1 MDSAN
6 GHRIKKNVVAFFEKE
21 YPLIKLF
28 PYGNELLV
36 YDAKPHFVFILSN
49 EEMEVLV
56 DFLSGKP
63 KEEIL
68 EIHAVSF
75 AEKTI
80 TLLLDKFEALKS
92 SGVFIKGPVKE
103 ISPIDRNVIK
113 NQLMYYDENIL
124 LRKFCMEVTEDCNY
138 RCTYCKRTIANS
150 HAKHKLSEENAYKG
164 IHYYFN
170 KYIAFFEKLSAE
182 KKKLLLKIVPPSLSW
197 YGGEPFLNF
206 ELIKKS
212 TNYFKNL
219 PWDRYSINE
228 SNLKFTSNTNLSI
241 MNDEILNFLVDNR
254 VFLFASLDGP
264 AEEHDKCRVFANG
277 EGTFHTAYH
286 NLLKIK
292 EFNETYFK
300 EQVSIF
306 GVYTNQHD
314 YDKCT
319 DFTRNIGAL
328 LCQHFPAEYT
338 GTFVANSQETV
349 YDYRNSMNKRLANFK
364 KKAFE
369 AAQDQSIK
377 IEDFANLFSFA
388 KLNYDHPAGK
398 DALQIL
404 LTCPMGF
411 DNLMLAAN
419 GDFLICHKVDG
430 SMPIGDCDSGLDYE
444 KLIDL
449 NQQYNQ
455 SINNDECK
463 NCWNVN
469 FCSVCAASRM
479 ADHHFFNPA
488 KQECDLFRLRTTY
501 DFLCFIHFSLE
512 HPDLLKKIFAH
523 RNDPEKYI
531 GIIDINDF

>member
-1 MDSAN
+1 MDAAN
-6 GHRIKKNVVAFFEKE
+6 SYKIKKNVVAFFAKE

-36 YDAKPHFVFILSN
+36 YDAKPHFAFILSN

-56 DFLSGKP
+56 DFLSGKA

-68 EIHAVSF
+68 QIHAVSF
-75 AEKTI
+75 DEKTI
-80 TLLLDKFEALKS
+80 TLLLAKFEELKS
-92 SGVFIKGPVKE
+92 SGVFIKGPVEE
-103 ISPIDRNVIK
+103 ISPVDRDAIK

-124 LRKFCMEVTEDCNY
+124 LRKFCLEVTEDCNY

-150 HAKHKLSEENAYKG
+150 HAKNKLSEENAYKG

-182 KKKLLLKIVPPSLSW
+182 KKELLLKIVPPSLSW

-212 TNYFKNL
+212 ANYFKNL

-241 MNDEILNFLVDNR
+241 MNDEILHFLVDNR

-277 EGTFHTAYH
+277 EGTFHTAHH

-292 EFNETYFK
+292 EFNEKYFN

-306 GVYTNQHD
+306 GVYTDQHD

-349 YDYRNSMNKRLANFK
+349 HDYRNSMNKRLANFK

-377 IEDFANLFSFA
+377 IDEFANLFSFA

-531 GIIDINDF
+531 GMIDINDF

>member
-1 MDSAN
+1 MAAAYDYK
-6 GHRIKKNVVAFFEKE
+6 IKKNVETFFAKE

-28 PYGNELLV
+28 PYGNELLI
-36 YDAKPHFVFILSN
+36 YDAKPHFAFILAN

-68 EIHAVSF
+68 QIHSVSL

-80 TLLLDKFEALKS
+80 TLLLAKFEELKS
-92 SGVFIKGPVKE
+92 SGVFIKGPAAE
-103 ISPIDRNVIK
+103 ISPADRETIK

-124 LRKFCMEVTEDCNY
+124 LRKFCLEVTEDCNY
-138 RCTYCKRTIANS
+138 RCTYCKRTIAEIHSQN
-150 HAKHKLSEENAYKG
+150 KLSEENAYKG

-170 KYIAFFEKLSAE
+170 KYTAFFEKLSAE
-182 KKKLLLKIVPPSLSW
+182 KKELLLQIVPPSLSW

-206 ELIKKS
+206 ELMKKS
-212 TNYFKNL
+212 ADYFKSL
-219 PWDRYSINE
+219 PWDRYSINA
-228 SNLKFTSNTNLSI
+228 SDLRFTSNTNLSI
-241 MNDEILNFLVDNR
+241 MNDEILNFLVDNK

-277 EGTFHTAYH
+277 KGTFHTAYH

-292 EFNETYFK
+292 EFNGTYFK

-306 GVYTNQHD
+306 GVHTDKHD
-314 YDKCT
+314 YDKCV
-319 DFTRNIGAL
+319 DFTRNIGVL

-338 GTFVANSQETV
+338 GTFVANLGAVSD
-349 YDYRNSMNKRLANFK
+349 DYSNSVDKRLLNFK

-369 AAQDQSIK
+369 ASQDQNIR
-377 IEDFANLFSFA
+377 IDEFANLFPFA
-388 KLNYDHPAGK
+388 KLNYDYPAGK
-398 DALQIL
+398 AALQIL
-404 LTCPMGF
+404 LTCPMGL

-419 GDFLICHKVDG
+419 GDFVICHKVDG
-430 SMPIGDCDSGLDYE
+430 SMPIGNCDSGLDFE
-444 KLIDL
+444 KLVDL

-455 SINNDECK
+455 TINNDECK

-479 ADHHFFNPA
+479 TEKHFINPS
-488 KQECDLFRLRTTY
+488 KQECDYFRLRTAY
-501 DFLCFIHFSLE
+501 DFFCFITLSLE
-512 HPDLLKKIFAH
+512 HPDLLEKIFDH
-523 RNDPEKYI
+523 RKDPKKYI